1 MIAFLFPGQGA
12 QKVGMGK
19 ALAEAFPICRQ
30 TFDEADEALGESL
43 SGLCFEGPESRLLL
57 TENTQPAI
65 LAVSVAACRLVMSR
79 GVTASFAAGH
89 SLGEYSAHVAA
100 GTLSFADA
108 LRTVRRRGQFM
119 QEAVPVGE
127 GAMSAILGADADAV
141 ARACADARAELAGRV
156 VSPANLNA
164 PGQVVIAGHA
174 DAVTRAG
181 ELAKAAGAKRVI
193 PLAVSAPFHCALM
206 KPAEDRL
213 APILRALPAG
223 DPKMPVVANVD
234 AEPKATAA
242 AAVDALIRQVSSPV
256 RWEDVVRRLV
266 ADGARTFV
274 ELGPGN
280 VLAGLVKKIDRS
292 VTVASMEDPAGLE
305 AVLSAST
312 GQSSAARRAPNA
324 GAGL

>member
-1 MIAFLFPGQGA
+1 MIAFIFPGQGA

-30 TFDEADEALGESL
+30 TFEEADDALGESL
-43 SGLCFEGPESRLLL
+43 NRLCFDGPESQLLL
-57 TENTQPAI
+57 TEYTQPAI
-65 LAVSVAACRLVMSR
+65 LAVSVAACRAVTPL
-79 GVTASFAAGH
+79 GVAASHAAGH

-108 LRTVRRRGQFM
+108 LRAVRRRGQFM

-127 GAMSAILGADADAV
+127 GAMSAILGADADTV
-141 ARACADARAELAGRV
+141 ARACAEARAELAGRT

-174 DAVTRAG
+174 DAVALAG
-181 ELAKAAGAKRVI
+181 ELAKAAGAKRVM

-213 APILRALPAG
+213 APLLRALPTHS
-223 DPKMPVVANVD
+223 PRIPVVANVD
-234 AEPKATAA
+234 AEPKTNAHD
-242 AAVDALIRQVSSPV
+242 AVEALVRQVSSPV
-256 RWEDVVRRLV
+256 RWEDVVKRLV
-266 ADGARTFV
+266 AEGARTFI

-292 VTVASMEDPAGLE
+292 VTVASVEDPKGVETL
-305 AVLSAST
+305 LST
-312 GQSSAARRAPNA
+312 LSSKPNA
-324 GAGL
+324 ET